1 MVGVTLISNF
11 MDQSH
16 HLKIRMSN
24 RASLTLNSEVIF
36 QVTIMLIVY
45 IGGDQLNKGSRVL
58 GQGKTDMRG
67 TTDREEVDEYGR
79 VTKGPYTL
87 KNGATYTGQW
97 LEGMRDGYGT
107 QLWPDGSRYEGMWQN
122 DKANG

>member
-1 MVGVTLISNF
+1 M
-11 MDQSH
+11 
-16 HLKIRMSN
+16 
-24 RASLTLNSEVIF
+24 
-36 QVTIMLIVY
+36 
-45 IGGDQLNKGSRVL
+45 L

-107 QLWPDGSRYEGMWQN
+107 
-122 DKANG
+122 